1 MSARATKIVPVL
13 AATAAVTAL
22 VGCGGSSSGAGP
34 DSPTSSPASTT
45 SATPT
50 PSGTPDPACRESTS
64 TPAVAASYAANRLFS
79 ISWQT
84 IPAQL
89 SLALPLLSD
98 RFFPMYKTE
107 IQGLQAKVLSTKTI
121 ETFSVKS
128 VTYVSGACTVPVYRV
143 VGVQTS
149 SRGTGPQAT
158 STITLKA
165 AMLLKGASYVV
176 DDVQSGS

>member
-1 MSARATKIVPVL
+1 MRPVPALAVAAVCAAL
-13 AATAAVTAL
+13 AA
-22 VGCGGSSSGAGP
+22 CGGSSSGTA
-34 DSPTSSPASTT
+34 PTSPASAPVGT
-45 SATPT
+45 SSASPT

-64 TPAVAASYAANRLFS
+64 TPAVAASYAATRLFS

-149 SRGTGPQAT
+149 RQGTGPQAT